1 MTSHRHATIAGM
13 TETPRLHRPSHRSPR
28 QPLTAL
34 LLCIAAAAGG
44 HAAASPVGLWKTV
57 DDETG
62 EVRSQV
68 RITEAGGVLS
78 GRIERVLAPGKGDAK
93 CVACTGARKDKPVAG
108 MTIIEGVKR
117 DRGGAHWDGGTILD
131 PHNGKVYRVRLTPQ
145 DGGRKLEV
153 RGFLGPF
160 HRNQYWQRVE

>member
-1 MTSHRHATIAGM
+1 MKITSIV
-13 TETPRLHRPSHRSPR
+13 
-28 QPLTAL
+28 L
-34 LLCIAAAAGG
+34 LLGVLWVSMGDAL
-44 HAAASPVGLWKTV
+44 AASPVGLWKTV

-68 RITEAGGVLS
+68 RITESGGVLS
-78 GRIERVLAPGKGDAK
+78 GRIERVLAPGKADAT
-93 CVACTGARKDKPVAG
+93 CAACTGARKDKPVAG

-117 DRGGAHWDGGTILD
+117 DDGGAHWAGGTILD
-131 PHNGKVYRVRLTPQ
+131 PNNGKVYRVRLTPQ

>member
-1 MTSHRHATIAGM
+1 M
-13 TETPRLHRPSHRSPR
+13 PRRP
-28 QPLTAL
+28 LAVL
-34 LLCIAAAAGG
+34 LLCLAAAIGG
-44 HAAASPVGLWKTV
+44 HATAASPVGLWKTI

-68 RITEAGGVLS
+68 RIAESGGVLT
-78 GRIERVLAPGKGDAK
+78 GRIERVLAPGQADAK
-93 CVACTGARKDKPVAG
+93 CAACTGARKDKPVAG

-131 PHNGKVYRVRLTPQ
+131 PNNGKVYRVRLTPQ

-160 HRNQYWQRVE
+160 HRNQYWQRIE

>member
-1 MTSHRHATIAGM
+1 MHAVTHATQSVARSG
-13 TETPRLHRPSHRSPR
+13 RLRS
-28 QPLTAL
+28 LAAL
-34 LLCIAAAAGG
+34 LVLAAAVAGG
-44 HAAASPVGLWKTV
+44 HAAASSPVGLWKTV

-68 RITEAGGVLS
+68 RITESAGVLS

-93 CVACTGARKDKPVAG
+93 CVACTGARKDKPVTG
-108 MTIIEGVKR
+108 MTIIEGVR
-117 DRGGAHWDGGTILD
+117 RERGGAHWDGGTILD
-131 PHNGKVYRVRLTPQ
+131 PNNGKVYRVGLTPQ

>member
-1 MTSHRHATIAGM
+1 MRITRSR
-13 TETPRLHRPSHRSPR
+13 RLPSHRR
-28 QPLTAL
+28 ARVAL
-34 LLCIAAAAGG
+34 LVCLSGIGA
-44 HAAASPVGLWKTV
+44 HAAASSPVGLWKTV

-68 RITEAGGVLS
+68 RITESAGVLS

-93 CVACTGARKDKPVAG
+93 CVACTGVRKDTPVTG
-108 MTIIEGVKR
+108 MTIIEGVR
-117 DRGGAHWDGGTILD
+117 RERGGAHWEGGTILD
-131 PHNGKVYRVRLTPQ
+131 PNNGKVYRVRLTPQ

>member
-1 MTSHRHATIAGM
+1 MITTP
-13 TETPRLHRPSHRSPR
+13 PRLLPSHRR
-28 QPLTAL
+28 ALAAL
-34 LLCIAAAAGG
+34 LLCASFAIAGEATAS
-44 HAAASPVGLWKTV
+44 SPVGLWKTV

-68 RITEAGGVLS
+68 RIVETGGVLS

-93 CVACTGARKDKPVAG
+93 CVACTGARKDKPVTG
-108 MTIIEGVKR
+108 MTIIEGVR
-117 DRGGAHWDGGTILD
+117 RERGGAHWEGGTILD
-131 PHNGKVYRVRLTPQ
+131 PNNGKVYRVRLTPQ

>member
-1 MTSHRHATIAGM
+1 MIR
-13 TETPRLHRPSHRSPR
+13 TPRH
-28 QPLTAL
+28 PLAAL
-34 LLCIAAAAGG
+34 LLSLVVTAGG
-44 HAAASPVGLWKTV
+44 HATAASPVGLWKTI
-57 DDETG
+57 DDQTG

-68 RITEAGGVLS
+68 RITETGGVVT

-93 CVACTGARKDKPVAG
+93 CVACTGARKDQPVAG
-108 MTIIEGVKR
+108 MTIIEGVRR
-117 DRGGAHWDGGTILD
+117 DRGGAHWEGGTILD
-131 PHNGKVYRVRLTPQ
+131 PNNGKVYRVRLTPQ

>member
-1 MTSHRHATIAGM
+1 MKV
-13 TETPRLHRPSHRSPR
+13 PPSSRGL
-28 QPLTAL
+28 LTAL
-34 LLCIAAAAGG
+34 ALAAFSIASA
-44 HAAASPVGLWKTV
+44 HANDISPVGLWKTV
-57 DDETG
+57 DDATG

-68 RITEAGGVLS
+68 RIVETGGVVT
-78 GRIERVLAPGKGDAK
+78 GRIERVLAPGKADAK

-108 MTIIEGVKR
+108 MTIIEGVR
-117 DRGGAHWDGGTILD
+117 RSGGAHWDGGTILD
-131 PHNGKVYRVRLTPQ
+131 PNNGKVYRVRLTPQ

>member
-1 MTSHRHATIAGM
+1 MIR
-13 TETPRLHRPSHRSPR
+13 TPRH
-28 QPLTAL
+28 PLAAL
-34 LLCIAAAAGG
+34 LLSLVVTAGG
-44 HAAASPVGLWKTV
+44 HATAASPVGLWKTV

-68 RITEAGGVLS
+68 RITETAGVVT
-78 GRIERVLAPGKGDAK
+78 GRIERVLTPGKSDVK
-93 CVACTGARKDKPVAG
+93 CVACTGARKDQPVAG
-108 MTIIEGVKR
+108 MTIIEGVRR
-117 DRGGAHWDGGTILD
+117 DRGGAYWDGGSILD
-131 PHNGKVYRVRLTPQ
+131 PNNGKVYRVRLTPQ